1 MIDCETDEQ
10 RVQHIGADL
19 LARYRESYARHFQI
33 WKEQGRR
40 HAVLLARVA
49 AEPEFHDALR
59 SDALRGGAVE
69 WAQ

>member
-1 MIDCETDEQ
+1 MSSVCNISGQTCS
-10 RVQHIGADL
+10 HG
-19 LARYRESYARHFQI
+19 YRESYARHFQI